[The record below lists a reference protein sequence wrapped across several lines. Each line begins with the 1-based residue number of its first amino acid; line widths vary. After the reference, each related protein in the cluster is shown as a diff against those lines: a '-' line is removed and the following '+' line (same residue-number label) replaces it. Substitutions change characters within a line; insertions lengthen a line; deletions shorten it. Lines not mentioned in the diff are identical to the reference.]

1 MLSHLDTDAWA
12 TYQNRPIKGK
22 VMLRTSISHLAL
34 PGLAMALLATSA
46 IRAQDDQ
53 TVMIEDGSSVGIE
66 YSLTLED
73 GTAVDSN
80 VGGNPLTF
88 TQGTGE
94 ILPALEEALLGAKVG
109 DSKQIQLTAEQGYG
123 PVNPEAF
130 QEVPMDKLPE
140 DARTPGIMLM
150 AAGPDGQEHP
160 VRVHEVKEE
169 TIILD
174 FNHPLA
180 GQTLNFDIQILSIQ

>member
-1 MLSHLDTDAWA
+1 MRARTSLRVPVPVLSHLDTDAWA
-12 TYQNRPIKGK
+12 TYQHRPIKGK
-22 VMLRTSISHLAL
+22 AMLRISISRLTL
-34 PGLAMALLATSA
+34 SGLAMALLATSA

-53 TVMIEDGSSVGIE
+53 TVVIETGSSVGIE
-66 YSLTLED
+66 YTLTLED

-123 PVNPEAF
+123 PVNPRLSRKSRWTSS
-130 QEVPMDKLPE
+130 PKTPDLP
-140 DARTPGIMLM
+140 ARC
-150 AAGPDGQEHP
+150 
-160 VRVHEVKEE
+160 
-169 TIILD
+169 
-174 FNHPLA
+174 
-180 GQTLNFDIQILSIQ
+180 

>member
-12 TYQNRPIKGK
+12 TYQHRPIKGK
-22 VMLRTSISHLAL
+22 AMLRTSISRLAL
-34 PGLAMALLATSA
+34 SGLTMALLFTSG

-53 TVMIEDGSSVGIE
+53 TVAIEDGSSVGIE
-66 YSLTLED
+66 YTLTLED

-94 ILPALEEALLGAKVG
+94 ILPALEEALLGAKIG
-109 DSKQIQLTAEQGYG
+109 DTKKVQLTAENGYG
-123 PVNPEAF
+123 AVNPAAF
-130 QEVPMDKLPE
+130 QEVPLDKLPE
-140 DARTPGIMLM
+140 DARVAGTMLM
-150 AAGPDGQEHP
+150 AGGPDGQEHP
-160 VRVHEVKEE
+160 VRVHEVNEE
-169 TIILD
+169 TAVLD

-180 GQTLNFDIQILSIQ
+180 GKTLNFDIKILSIE